1 MLRLILANKNYSS
14 WSLRPWLVLRAAKL
28 VFEEVVI
35 PLDEPGTE
43 AAIAKVSPS
52 RRVPVLEDDGLRVWD
67 SLAIAEYVAEK
78 APEAHLWPKD
88 REGRAIARAV
98 SAEMHAGFTAMRTEM
113 PMNLK
118 RSNVPVRPSAACQA
132 DVRRVAEIF
141 GTMRGAHRDEG
152 PYLFGA
158 WSIADAMFTPVA
170 TRFRTYGVI
179 LGGAAQDYV
188 ETLLSNPDFAEWER
202 AALEETAS
210 ITRYDAIG

>member
-1 MLRLILANKNYSS
+1 MLRLIVANKNYSS

-28 VFEEVVI
+28 PFEEVVI
-35 PLDEPGTE
+35 PLDQPETE

-78 APEAHLWPKD
+78 APAAKLWPDD

-98 SAEMHAGFTAMRTEM
+98 SAEMHSGFAAMRAEM

-141 GTMRGAHRDEG
+141 STMRKAHQGDG

-158 WSIADAMFTPVA
+158 WSIADAMYTPVA

-179 LGGAAQDYV
+179 LEGAAQDYV
-188 ETLLSNPDFAEWER
+188 ETLLAHPDFAEWER
-202 AALEETAS
+202 AALEETTG
-210 ITRYDAIG
+210 ITKYDAIG